1 MCSVFGPIYLQNA
14 KMRREQ
20 TERSIGIDKKEN
32 LLLFWQED
40 SETESMLQMTLVS
53 AYMILKA
60 PENSRSLVPLL

>member
-40 SETESMLQMTLVS
+40 SETESMLQMTLAS
-53 AYMILKA
+53 A
-60 PENSRSLVPLL
+60 